1 MEKSKQSSLIKRV
14 LSTVVLAPLV
24 VAAIVSGWDATAVL
38 VVLVSALLSWEWA
51 GMVPNKKNSVY
62 AIAYFFAAACSIF
75 FANVYYSL
83 TIMICT
89 AFFVWFKA
97 KDEEHRRLLTLGVP
111 YITLG
116 IGSLIWLYVIFGEII
131 TLWFIVAVWCV
142 DIGGYLVGSTVKGP
156 KLAPSISPNKTWSGL
171 VGAIVFSALASMA
184 VSYWFERGEY
194 TVFAT
199 IGAILAIIAQCG
211 DLLESKIKRY
221 LQIKDSSNLIPGHGG
236 MFDRV
241 DGLLFAAPF
250 MLAIF
255 LFFIF

>member
-14 LSTVVLAPLV
+14 LSSVILAPLV
-24 VAAIVSGWDATAVL
+24 VAAIIAGWDTTAVL
-38 VVLVSALLSWEWA
+38 VLLVSALLAWEWA
-51 GMVPNKKNSVY
+51 DMVPNKNRPVY
-62 AIAYFFAAACSIF
+62 TISYFFAASCAIF
-75 FANVYYSL
+75 FANVAYSL
-83 TIMICT
+83 TIMIGT
-89 AFFVWFKA
+89 TLFVWFKA
-97 KDEEHRRLLTLGVP
+97 KREEHRRLLTFGVP

-116 IGSLIWLYVIFGEII
+116 VGSLIWLYVIFGSIV

-142 DIGGYLVGSTVKGP
+142 DIGGYLVGSTLKGP

-171 VGAIVFSALASMA
+171 VGAILFSVAASMA
-184 VSYWFERGEY
+184 VSYFFSRGEY
-194 TVFAT
+194 AVFAT
-199 IGAILAIIAQCG
+199 IGAFLAVVAQCG

-255 LFFIF
+255 LLFVF